1 MTAGGED
8 EGAETVQIRAA
19 VRALCADF
27 PGAYW
32 RAHDRDRTY
41 PTEFVEALTKAG
53 YLAALVPEQY
63 GGSGLGLADA
73 AVILEEVHARAAN
86 AAAWAFSRS
95 SIDIE
100 RNPPISLTPALP
112 IN

>member
-1 MTAGGED
+1 MAVPDRTDANDTDAATA
-8 EGAETVQIRAA
+8 QIRAA

-41 PTEFVEALTKAG
+41 PSEFVEALTKAG
-53 YLAALVPEQY
+53 YLAALVPEEY

-73 AVILEEVHARAAN
+73 AVILEEVHASGANGAA
-86 AAAWAFSRS
+86 
-95 SIDIE
+95 
-100 RNPPISLTPALP
+100 
-112 IN
+112 